1 VSKKSNENFLNTFLE
16 LDKLCCEKFG
26 IISGGVT
33 EYITRLNNAR
43 FAPNRDEVLPRLNRY
58 RNLRNRFA
66 HEPGAIKKT
75 EDISKDDIKWLSRF
89 RKDVQ
94 KKRDPISKYLRKA
107 RRYAMR
113 KKIKKILI
121 IAGVVLAIGAAVAAY
136 FIFFR

>member
-1 VSKKSNENFLNTFLE
+1 MSKKSNVNFLNRFLE

-26 IISGGVT
+26 ILSGGVT

-43 FAPNRDEVLPRLNRY
+43 FAPNRDEVLPRLSRY

-75 EDISKDDIKWLSRF
+75 EDISKEDIKWLRRF
-89 RKDVQ
+89 RRDVQ

-107 RRYAMR
+107 RRYAIR
-113 KKIKKILI
+113 KKIKRFI
-121 IAGVVLAIGAAVAAY
+121 IIFGSTALVAAAVVMY
-136 FIFFR
+136 FLFFR